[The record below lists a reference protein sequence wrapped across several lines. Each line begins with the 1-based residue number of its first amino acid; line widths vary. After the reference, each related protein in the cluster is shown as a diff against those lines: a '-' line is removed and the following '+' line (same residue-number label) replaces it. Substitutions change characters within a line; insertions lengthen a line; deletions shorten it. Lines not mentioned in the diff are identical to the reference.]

1 VRLASEDHETVSD
14 AALKYLT
21 RLSDLL
27 FVMSRWANGRGAG
40 DVLWRPGATR

>member
-1 VRLASEDHETVSD
+1 VSD
-14 AALKYLT
+14 AALKYLN

-27 FVMSRWANGRGAG
+27 FVAARAANLEAGG